1 MKNNLTKYLTLT
13 MEVRA
18 RKLALEEFL
27 NGVTEYQ
34 YAFKTVK
41 DARAN
46 FEILKELTDII
57 EKLDEDEK

>member
-1 MKNNLTKYLTLT
+1 MENYLTKYLTLR
-13 MEVRA
+13 MEVRG
-18 RKLALEEFL
+18 RKLGLEECL
-27 NGVTEYQ
+27 DGVTEDQ
-34 YAFKTVK
+34 YTFQTVK